1 MSSLFSILALFSGP
15 IGQLITSGITAG
27 GAAAAGWMISKGV
40 PADSAAVIVSGIGS
54 AVAALISTFTGIQ
67 TVQVQSIRQT
77 QGNGITVVSKA
88 AAVKAGVP
96 SVEAPLS

>member
-67 TVQVQSIRQT
+67 TVQVQT